1 MSGKSVKKTYKKGSS
16 MNEKFP
22 HLFSPIKVGTHTY
35 KNRIIAAPI
44 FCGPFVNLPFLSD
57 VVFQAVEGRAR
68 GGCAQVTVG
77 ETPVNFEYANKDPFP
92 PIDYTNYE
100 DPAFLLLSRA
110 AQIIKK
116 YKAFALI
123 EISHCG
129 AARLNLPELKNPI
142 GPVGYV
148 REDGAEIQA
157 VDEAMMA
164 SICKDFVTAATFM
177 KAAGFDGVMIHCGH
191 GWLLN
196 QFLSARTNTRTDEY
210 GGSLANRAKFPIRVI
225 ESVREA
231 MGKDFIL
238 EIRVSGDERTEG
250 GMGVEEVAAFC
261 RMIEGLVDSIHV
273 SVGIYRDPILS
284 GQFSSIFDSHGLNAE
299 LSEVIKKAVSIPVT
313 VVGGINSPEHAEQL
327 IADGKCDFV
336 ALARQLT
343 ADPAFANK
351 AESGNEDDIA
361 RCLRCYKCFPGTLE
375 DVMDDLATLF
385 GCTVN
390 PEAFFFD
397 KTVLESKPEASRKVL
412 VVGGGVGGMEAA
424 IVAADRGHRVTLVE
438 KTDSLGGLLWFAD
451 KDDYKEDLK
460 AFKNLLVRRVKKRN
474 IDVIMNKEFTSVD
487 VSAFGADAVILA
499 VGSSPVV
506 PSIEGIEHAMPAMAV
521 YDNLDKVGKKVLM
534 VGGGLVGSEVGLHL
548 AKRGRDVTIIEMLDE
563 IAPESYP
570 MHRVAL
576 LHEMGKMLTCKTGL
590 KVTKIAPDGVTT
602 MNADKEEDFLPG
614 DTVIYAL
621 GMQANREETKAL
633 KEAVKNASVH
643 EIGDCVSA
651 RKVYDAVKEGYL
663 AAMSIL

>member
-1 MSGKSVKKTYKKGSS
+1 

-57 VVFQAVEGRAR
+57 VLFQAVEGRAR

-100 DPAFLLLSRA
+100 DPAFKHLSRTTEL
-110 AQIIKK
+110 IHK
-116 YKAFALI
+116 YDAFALI

-129 AARLNLPELKNPI
+129 EARLNLPELKDPI
-142 GPVGYV
+142 GPVAYL

-157 VDEAMMA
+157 VDEAMMV
-164 SICKDFVTAATFM
+164 SICDDFVTSAKFM

-196 QFLSARTNTRTDEY
+196 QFLSSRVNTRTDEY
-210 GGSLANRAKFPIRVI
+210 GGSLENRVKFPIRVI
-225 ESVREA
+225 QSVREA

-250 GMGVEEVAAFC
+250 GMGVDEVAAFC
-261 RMIEGLVDSIHV
+261 KMIEGLVDSIHV

-284 GQFSSIFDSHGLNAE
+284 GQFSSIFNPHGLNAD
-299 LSEVIKKAVSIPVT
+299 LSEVIKRAVSIPVT
-313 VVGGINSPEHAEQL
+313 VVGGINSPEHAEQM
-327 IADGKCDFV
+327 IAEGKCDFV

-343 ADPAFANK
+343 ADPAFAKK
-351 AESGNEDDIA
+351 AEAGNEDDIA

-375 DVMDDLATLF
+375 DVMDDLASLF

-397 KTVLESKPEASRKVL
+397 KAVLDSKPKASRKVL
-412 VVGGGVGGMEAA
+412 VVGGGIGGMEAA
-424 IVAADRGHRVTLVE
+424 IVAADRGHQVSLIE

-451 KDDYKEDLK
+451 KDDHKEDLK
-460 AFKNLLVRRVKKRN
+460 AFKDLLIRRVNSRN
-474 IDVIMNKEFTSVD
+474 IDVVLNTEFTPGD
-487 VSAFGADAVILA
+487 VAAFGADAVILA

-506 PSIEGIEHAMPAMAV
+506 PAIEGIEHAMHAMDV
-521 YDNLDKVGKKVLM
+521 YDRLEKVGQKVLI
-534 VGGGLVGSEVGLHL
+534 VGGGLVGSETGLHL
-548 AKRGRDVTIIEMLDE
+548 AARGKDVTIVEMVDE
-563 IAPESYP
+563 MAPESYP

-576 LHEMGKMLTCKTGL
+576 LHEMEKMLTCKTGL
-590 KVTKIAPDGVTT
+590 KVTKIATDGVTVV
-602 MNADKEEDFLPG
+602 DSDGKEAFLSA
-614 DTVIYAL
+614 DTVVYAL
-621 GMQANREETKAL
+621 GMRANREETEAL
-633 KEAVKNASVH
+633 KVAVKDTVVH

>member
-1 MSGKSVKKTYKKGSS
+1 

-57 VVFQAVEGRAR
+57 VLFQAVEGRAR

-92 PIDYTNYE
+92 PIDYTNFE
-100 DPAFLLLSRA
+100 DPAFKLLSRA
-110 AQIIKK
+110 AQIVKK
-116 YKAFALI
+116 HDAYALI

-142 GPVGYV
+142 GPVAYV

-157 VDEAMMA
+157 VDEAMMDA
-164 SICKDFVTAATFM
+164 ICNDFVTSAIFM

-196 QFLSARTNTRTDEY
+196 QFLSPRTNTRTDEY
-210 GGSLANRAKFPIRVI
+210 GGSLENRAKFPIRVI
-225 ESVREA
+225 QSVRESL
-231 MGKDFIL
+231 GKDFIL

-250 GMGVEEVAAFC
+250 GMGVDEVAAFC
-261 RMIEGLVDSIHV
+261 RMIEGLVDSVHV

-284 GQFSSIFDSHGLNAE
+284 GQFSSIFDPHGLNAE
-299 LSEVIKKAVSIPVT
+299 LSAVIKKSVSIPVT
-313 VVGGINSPEHAEQL
+313 VVGGINSPEHAEQM

-343 ADPAFANK
+343 ADPAFADK
-351 AESGNEDDIA
+351 AQSGNEDDIA

-375 DVMDDLATLF
+375 DVMDDLASLF

-397 KTVLESKPEASRKVL
+397 KAVLDSKPESPRKVL
-412 VVGGGVGGMEAA
+412 VVGGGVAGMEAA
-424 IVAADRGHRVTLVE
+424 IVAADRGHQVTLIE

-451 KDDYKEDLK
+451 KDDYKTDLK
-460 AFKNLLVRRVKKRN
+460 AFKELLIRRVKNRH
-474 IDVIMNKEFTSVD
+474 IDVIMNEEFTPAD
-487 VSAFGADAVILA
+487 AAAYNADAVILA
-499 VGSSPVV
+499 VGSSPVK
-506 PSIEGIEHAMPAMAV
+506 PAIEGIEHAMPAMLV
-521 YDNLDKVGKKVLM
+521 YENIDKVGKKVLM

-548 AKRGRDVTIIEMLDE
+548 AKRGRDVTVVEMVDK

-576 LHEMGKMLTCKTGL
+576 LHEMEKMLTCRTGL
-590 KVTKIAPDGVTT
+590 KVTKISPDGVTT
-602 MNADKEEDFLPG
+602 VNADNKEEFLPA
-614 DTVIYAL
+614 DTVVYAL
-621 GMQANREETKAL
+621 GMEANREETESLKA
-633 KEAVKNASVH
+633 AVKQASVH
-643 EIGDCVSA
+643 EIGDCVKA

-663 AAMSIL
+663 AAMAVL